1 MDGRKRGK
9 PHRGPSLFFFL
20 GCSFKRTLRLSVKG
34 EVNRSKSKRGGGGG
48 GGRGGRGRGGGV
60 AEAEASPGKSG
71 GAGIQKGERC
81 HLPQSGAQSSCVA
94 CRSCSMA
101 PLSGPWTPGRPPR
114 PLPLPPLPL
123 LLLLLLPASPEP
135 CPLPLP
141 PPSCR
146 VLARIGHTVRLGALL
161 PARQPAR
168 IQNALNRALA
178 SLRHQSAT
186 ASDSSGGGG
195 TATSTAPGGA
205 KPPRSLP
212 LLPYNLSLE
221 VVARSPA
228 GWDPASLSRCA
239 CHELVVRGVSAVLA
253 FPRSTEELVQVE
265 FLSSFLETPFVSILE
280 DTEPL
285 VTENA
290 FHLQMSARVPPSS
303 LGGLLLAVL
312 RGGDGDRGGA
322 EEGGR
327 GGAAVVCPGWEE
339 GSDGLLSHLRSRG
352 GAAWHLRDVVNLTQV
367 SGAGGRGEAG
377 EDQRE
382 KEVLR
387 ILSARL
393 LRAASPVSSVL
404 VLGSDPE
411 CLSSVLRAAQ
421 GLAPSLPA
429 LLWIMGYPLS
439 PDSLHTLGGPLG
451 LLAYGEVGRKPVSF
465 YIRDALQLIG
475 RAVTA
480 AAVARPDLALIQ
492 NVLNCYD
499 KATRR
504 EPASSGQYLSRFFPN
519 TSFTGATGLI
529 QVDAGL
535 SRVLSSQ
542 LFHVWSLKRGALGQ
556 PAWVTVG
563 QWSRGRLELEGGVHG
578 LVGGFGS
585 SQGQGLGAGVRGG
598 DGQGDFHA
606 GGRWR
611 PGLSVEGH
619 RLRVVTL
626 VEHPFVFTREVD
638 EDGMCP
644 AGQLCLDP
652 RNNRSD
658 VIQGLFNQLHNPNA
672 SVADWDGVSL
682 PDDLRKCCYGYCIDL
697 LEKLA
702 EDMGFTFDLYIVGD
716 GKYGAMSGGGRWT
729 GLVGDLR
736 NGVADMAVTSFS
748 INSARSRVID
758 FTSPFYSTSLGILV
772 RSRDTAAPI
781 GAFMWPLHWS
791 MWVGIFVT
799 LHLTALFLT
808 LYEWNS
814 PFGMTPHGRNRVR
827 VFSYSSALNLCYAI
841 LFGRTVATKTP
852 KCWTGRFLMNLWAIF
867 CLLVLSSYT
876 ANLAAVMVGEKT
888 FEQVSGIHDEK
899 LHHPSLGFRFG
910 TVRESSAEDYMK
922 KSFPEMHDYMRRFNQ
937 PTTPD
942 GVQMLKT
949 EPQTLD
955 AFIMDKALLDFEVS
969 IDADCKLLTVGKPFA
984 IEGYGIG
991 LPQGSPLTR
1000 NVSEFVSR
1008 YKSDG
1013 FMDMLH
1019 DKWYK
1024 VVPCGK
1030 RVFAVT
1036 ETLQMGIQHFS
1047 GLFVLLCMG
1056 VGGAL
1061 LTLAGEHTFYHLVI
1075 PRLRRRHTLQYWLHT
1090 SQKIHRALHTAY
1102 EDEGKEL
1109 TGLEQNASS
1118 CISENCSLHRK
1129 QHQKPPPASPAKSLP
1144 ASSSA
1149 ADGGSSSSPSHE
1161 PKEKRV
1167 HFDLDTLH
1175 SYRLRTHTASVRGRP
1190 GMVGRPGLGLG
1201 GLGLPGL
1208 GSLGLQANGGPVSAL
1223 ASSGLVLS
1231 PLAGRDGQTSV
1242 WEGELRELQ
1251 EKIEIF
1257 RNQLREALAR
1267 RAEIQTSLERERSG
1281 TARRDTSLDRDRDR
1295 SRVQT
1300 ISTDKSSGA
1309 QPETLNNQPHPVAP
1323 GNLTPTRSSQS
1334 NAINSLDRGRVAL
1347 LRSVLTQ
1354 AEDRTGQSR
1363 GASSASL
1370 DRSRLGQP
1378 GAVPS
1383 AQDTLSLD
1391 RQKASP
1397 APVLST
1403 LERTRAG
1410 QSDAGGGD

>member
-1 MDGRKRGK
+1 MV
-9 PHRGPSLFFFL
+9 S
-20 GCSFKRTLRLSVKG
+20 
-34 EVNRSKSKRGGGGG
+34 
-48 GGRGGRGRGGGV
+48 
-60 AEAEASPGKSG
+60 
-71 GAGIQKGERC
+71 
-81 HLPQSGAQSSCVA
+81 
-94 CRSCSMA
+94 
-101 PLSGPWTPGRPPR
+101 LSGLWTYCLAPGRPHLLFLTVR
-114 PLPLPPLPL
+114 PL
-123 LLLLLLPASPEP
+123 LLLLLLTVTSSPESCFPHPQP
-135 CPLPLP
+135 CHI
-141 PPSCR
+141 
-146 VLARIGHTVRLGALL
+146 LARIGHTVRLGALL
-161 PARQPAR
+161 PTRQPVR

-178 SLRHQSAT
+178 SLRHQS
-186 ASDSSGGGG
+186 GGVD
-195 TATSTAPGGA
+195 TTTSQTP
-205 KPPRSLP
+205 P

-221 VVARSPA
+221 MVARSPA
-228 GWDPASLSRCA
+228 GGDPESLSRSA
-239 CHELVVRGVSAVLA
+239 CQDLVVRGVSAVLA
-253 FPRSTEELVQVE
+253 FPRSREELIQVE
-265 FLSSFLETPFVSILE
+265 FLSSFLELPFISILE

-285 VTENA
+285 VTKVW
-290 FHLQMSARVPPSS
+290 MDRVCVSAVFLCTS
-303 LGGLLLAVL
+303 AVI
-312 RGGDGDRGGA
+312 
-322 EEGGR
+322 
-327 GGAAVVCPGWEE
+327 CPGWEE
-339 GSDGLLSHLRSRG
+339 GGDGLLAHLQTHSG
-352 GAAWHLRDVVNLTQV
+352 STWHLWDIINLTQ
-367 SGAGGRGEAG
+367 EAL
-377 EDQRE
+377 
-382 KEVLR
+382 K
-387 ILSARL
+387 ILSTRF
-393 LRAASPVSSVL
+393 LRSPSPLSSVL
-404 VLGSDPE
+404 LLGSDPE

-421 GLAPSLPA
+421 RLAPSLPA
-429 LLWIMGYPLS
+429 LQWIMGYPLS

-451 LLAYGEVGRKPVSF
+451 LLAYGEVGRKPISF

-480 AAVARPDLALIQ
+480 ATMVRPDLALIQ
-492 NVLNCYD
+492 NMVNCYD
-499 KATRR
+499 KPNRH
-504 EPASSGQYLSRFFPN
+504 ELPSSGQYLARFLSN

-563 QWSRGRLELEGGVHG
+563 QWTRGRLINI
-578 LVGGFGS
+578 
-585 SQGQGLGAGVRGG
+585 
-598 DGQGDFHA
+598 

-638 EDGMCP
+638 EDGLCP

-652 RNNRSD
+652 RTNRSD
-658 VIQGLFNQLHNPNA
+658 IIQSLFNQLSKTPLHFQ
-672 SVADWDGVSL
+672 SM
-682 PDDLRKCCYGYCIDL
+682 KCCYGYCVDL

-716 GKYGAMSGGGRWT
+716 GKYGASSGTGRWT
-729 GLVGDLR
+729 GLVGDLLS
-736 NGVADMAVTSFS
+736 GTADMAVTSFS

-814 PFGMTPHGRNRVR
+814 PFGMTPHGRNRLR

-888 FEQVSGIHDEK
+888 FEQVSGIHDDK
-899 LHHPSLGFRFG
+899 LHHPSMGFRFG

-937 PTTPD
+937 PTTPE
-942 GVQMLKT
+942 GVHMLKT
-949 EPQTLD
+949 DPPALD

-1075 PRLRRRHTLQYWLHT
+1075 PRLRRTHTLQYWLHT
-1090 SQKIHRALHTAY
+1090 SQVSKRILFVL
-1102 EDEGKEL
+1102 L
-1109 TGLEQNASS
+1109 TY
-1118 CISENCSLHRK
+1118 
-1129 QHQKPPPASPAKSLP
+1129 
-1144 ASSSA
+1144 
-1149 ADGGSSSSPSHE
+1149 
-1161 PKEKRV
+1161 V
-1167 HFDLDTLH
+1167 H
-1175 SYRLRTHTASVRGRP
+1175 THTHTHTHTLAKGLMHTYRKEEP

-1201 GLGLPGL
+1201 GLGLGNL
-1208 GSLGLQANGGPVSAL
+1208 GSFSSPPQISLHANGGPVSAL
-1223 ASSGLVLS
+1223 APTGLVLT
-1231 PLAGRDGQTSV
+1231 PLGSRGAQTSL
-1242 WEGELRELQ
+1242 WEGELQELQ
-1251 EKIEIF
+1251 GKIEIF
-1257 RNQLREALAR
+1257 RTQLREALAR
-1267 RAEIQTSLERERSG
+1267 RAEIQSSLERERSG
-1281 TARRDTSLDRDRDR
+1281 LVRRDTSLERERDRQRIQTINTDR
-1295 SRVQT
+1295 S
-1300 ISTDKSSGA
+1300 SSM
-1309 QPETLNNQPHPVAP
+1309 QSKLPERDRTSQLQTLNNQQTGRANQSGGP
-1323 GNLTPTRSSQS
+1323 GTLEQGRSSQL
-1334 NAINSLDRGRVAL
+1334 NTVNSLDRGRANQ
-1347 LRSVLTQ
+1347 LRSVNTLTG
-1354 AEDRTGQSR
+1354 ERTVQSR
-1363 GASSASL
+1363 TSTSL
-1370 DRSRLGQP
+1370 ERSRVSQP
-1378 GAVPS
+1378 GAGNVTVQS
-1383 AQDTLSLD
+1383 RNTSSLD
-1391 RQKASP
+1391 RQKAN
-1397 APVLST
+1397 LSRT
-1403 LERTRAG
+1403 LNTLDRTKAN
-1410 QSDAGGGD
+1410 QSSVSGGT

>member
-1 MDGRKRGK
+1 
-9 PHRGPSLFFFL
+9 LL
-20 GCSFKRTLRLSVKG
+20 V
-34 EVNRSKSKRGGGGG
+34 
-48 GGRGGRGRGGGV
+48 
-60 AEAEASPGKSG
+60 
-71 GAGIQKGERC
+71 
-81 HLPQSGAQSSCVA
+81 
-94 CRSCSMA
+94 
-101 PLSGPWTPGRPPR
+101 
-114 PLPLPPLPL
+114 PL
-123 LLLLLLPASPEP
+123 LLLLLLTVTSSPESCFPHPQP
-135 CPLPLP
+135 CHI
-141 PPSCR
+141 
-146 VLARIGHTVRLGALL
+146 LARIGHTVRLGALL
-161 PARQPAR
+161 PTRQPVR

-178 SLRHQSAT
+178 SLRHQS
-186 ASDSSGGGG
+186 GGVD
-195 TATSTAPGGA
+195 TTTSQTP
-205 KPPRSLP
+205 P

-221 VVARSPA
+221 MVARSPA
-228 GWDPASLSRCA
+228 GGDPESLSRSA
-239 CHELVVRGVSAVLA
+239 CQDLVVRGVSAVLA
-253 FPRSTEELVQVE
+253 FPRSREELIQVE
-265 FLSSFLETPFVSILE
+265 FLSSFLELPFISILE

-285 VTENA
+285 VTKNR
-290 FHLQMSARVPPSS
+290 FHLQMSARVPPST
-303 LGGLLLAVL
+303 LGSLLLAVL
-312 RGGDGDRGGA
+312 QGGEGDRVRGSQG
-322 EEGGR
+322 EEK
-327 GGAAVVCPGWEE
+327 A
-339 GSDGLLSHLRSRG
+339 LKILSTRFLRSP
-352 GAAWHLRDVVNLTQV
+352 
-367 SGAGGRGEAG
+367 
-377 EDQRE
+377 
-382 KEVLR
+382 
-387 ILSARL
+387 
-393 LRAASPVSSVL
+393 SPLSSVL
-404 VLGSDPE
+404 LLGSDPE

-421 GLAPSLPA
+421 RLAPSLPA
-429 LLWIMGYPLS
+429 LQWIMGYPLS

-451 LLAYGEVGRKPVSF
+451 LLAYGEVGRKPISF

-480 AAVARPDLALIQ
+480 ATMVRPDLALIQ
-492 NVLNCYD
+492 NMVNCYD
-499 KATRR
+499 KPNRH
-504 EPASSGQYLSRFFPN
+504 ELPSSGQYLARFLSN

-563 QWSRGRLELEGGVHG
+563 QWTRGRLMLEGGILG
-578 LVGGFGS
+578 LVGGFG
-585 SQGQGLGAGVRGG
+585 R
-598 DGQGDFHA
+598 
-606 GGRWR
+606 
-611 PGLSVEGH
+611 H

-638 EDGMCP
+638 EDGLCP

-652 RNNRSD
+652 RTNRSD
-658 VIQGLFNQLHNPNA
+658 IIQN
-672 SVADWDGVSL
+672 L
-682 PDDLRKCCYGYCIDL
+682 PEDLRKCCYGYCVDL

-716 GKYGAMSGGGRWT
+716 GKYGASSGTGRWT
-729 GLVGDLR
+729 GLVGDLLS
-736 NGVADMAVTSFS
+736 GTADMAVTSFS

-814 PFGMTPHGRNRVR
+814 PFGMTPHGRNRLR

-888 FEQVSGIHDEK
+888 FEQVSGIHDDK
-899 LHHPSLGFRFG
+899 LHHPSMGFRFG

-937 PTTPD
+937 PTTPE
-942 GVQMLKT
+942 GVHMLKT
-949 EPQTLD
+949 DPPALD

-1075 PRLRRRHTLQYWLHT
+1075 PRLRRTHTLQYWLHT
-1090 SQKIHRALHTAY
+1090 SQVSKRILFVL
-1102 EDEGKEL
+1102 L
-1109 TGLEQNASS
+1109 TY
-1118 CISENCSLHRK
+1118 
-1129 QHQKPPPASPAKSLP
+1129 
-1144 ASSSA
+1144 
-1149 ADGGSSSSPSHE
+1149 
-1161 PKEKRV
+1161 V
-1167 HFDLDTLH
+1167 H
-1175 SYRLRTHTASVRGRP
+1175 THTHTHTHTLAK
-1190 GMVGRPGLGLG
+1190 GLMHTYRKEDLH
-1201 GLGLPGL
+1201 
-1208 GSLGLQANGGPVSAL
+1208 ANGGPVSAL
-1223 ASSGLVLS
+1223 APTGLVLT
-1231 PLAGRDGQTSV
+1231 PLGSRGAQTSL
-1242 WEGELRELQ
+1242 WEGELQELQ
-1251 EKIEIF
+1251 GKIEIF
-1257 RNQLREALAR
+1257 RTQLREALAR
-1267 RAEIQTSLERERSG
+1267 RAEIQSSLERERSG
-1281 TARRDTSLDRDRDR
+1281 LVRRDTSLERERDRQRIQTINTDR
-1295 SRVQT
+1295 S
-1300 ISTDKSSGA
+1300 SSM
-1309 QPETLNNQPHPVAP
+1309 QSKLPERDRTSQLQTLNNQQTGRANQSGGP
-1323 GNLTPTRSSQS
+1323 GTLEQGRSSQL
-1334 NAINSLDRGRVAL
+1334 NTVNSLDRGRANQ
-1347 LRSVLTQ
+1347 LRSVNTLTG
-1354 AEDRTGQSR
+1354 ERTVQSR
-1363 GASSASL
+1363 TSTSL
-1370 DRSRLGQP
+1370 ERSRVSQP
-1378 GAVPS
+1378 GAGNVTVQS
-1383 AQDTLSLD
+1383 RNTSSLD
-1391 RQKASP
+1391 RQKAN
-1397 APVLST
+1397 LSRT
-1403 LERTRAG
+1403 LNTLDRTKAN
-1410 QSDAGGGD
+1410 QSSVSGGT

>member
-1 MDGRKRGK
+1 MV
-9 PHRGPSLFFFL
+9 S
-20 GCSFKRTLRLSVKG
+20 
-34 EVNRSKSKRGGGGG
+34 
-48 GGRGGRGRGGGV
+48 
-60 AEAEASPGKSG
+60 
-71 GAGIQKGERC
+71 
-81 HLPQSGAQSSCVA
+81 
-94 CRSCSMA
+94 
-101 PLSGPWTPGRPPR
+101 LSGLWTYCLAPGRPHLLFLSAR
-114 PLPLPPLPL
+114 PL
-123 LLLLLLPASPEP
+123 LLLLLLTVLTSPEP
-135 CPLPLP
+135 CFPHPQP
-141 PPSCR
+141 CHI
-146 VLARIGHTVRLGALL
+146 LARIGHTVRLGALL
-161 PARQPAR
+161 PTRQPAR

-178 SLRHQSAT
+178 SLRHQSGGADSSTT
-186 ASDSSGGGG
+186 ASQTPS
-195 TATSTAPGGA
+195 
-205 KPPRSLP
+205 

-221 VVARSPA
+221 MVARSPA
-228 GWDPASLSRCA
+228 GGDPESLSRSA
-239 CHELVVRGVSAVLA
+239 CQDLVVRGVSAVLA
-253 FPRSTEELVQVE
+253 FPRSREELIQVE
-265 FLSSFLETPFVSILE
+265 FLSSFLEIPFISILE

-285 VTENA
+285 VTKNQ
-290 FHLQMSARVPPSS
+290 FHLQMSARVPPST
-303 LGGLLLAVL
+303 LGSLLLAVL
-312 RGGDGDRGGA
+312 QGREGDRDRGSRG
-322 EEGGR
+322 EGSW
-327 GGAAVVCPGWEE
+327 GGAAVICPGWEE
-339 GSDGLLSHLRSRG
+339 GGDGLLSHLQAHSG
-352 GAAWHLRDVVNLTQV
+352 SNWHLWDIINLTII
-367 SGAGGRGEAG
+367 SGGGGDRRGEASEEKK

-382 KEVLR
+382 EEALK
-387 ILSARL
+387 ILSTRF
-393 LRAASPVSSVL
+393 LRSPSPISSVL
-404 VLGSDPE
+404 LLGSDPE

-421 GLAPSLPA
+421 RLAPTLPA
-429 LLWIMGYPLS
+429 LQWIMGYPLS

-451 LLAYGEVGRKPVSF
+451 LLAYGEVGRKPISF

-475 RAVTA
+475 RAVA
-480 AAVARPDLALIQ
+480 AATMVRPDLALIQ
-492 NVLNCYD
+492 NMVNCFD
-499 KATRR
+499 KPNRH
-504 EPASSGQYLSRFFPN
+504 ELPSSGQYLARFLSN

-563 QWSRGRLELEGGVHG
+563 QWTRGRLELEGGILG

-598 DGQGDFHA
+598 DGQGDSNA
-606 GGRWR
+606 GERWR
-611 PGLSVEGH
+611 PGVSVEGH

-638 EDGMCP
+638 EDGLCP

-652 RNNRSD
+652 KTNRSD
-658 VIQGLFNQLHNPNA
+658 LIQSLFNQLHNPNTT
-672 SVADWDGVSL
+672 VTDWEGIEL
-682 PDDLRKCCYGYCIDL
+682 PEDLRKCCYGYCIDL

-716 GKYGAMSGGGRWT
+716 GKYGALSGTGRWT
-729 GLVGDLR
+729 GLVGDLLS
-736 NGVADMAVTSFS
+736 GTADMAVTSFS

-814 PFGMTPHGRNRVR
+814 PFGMTPHGRNRLR

-937 PTTPD
+937 PTTPE
-942 GVQMLKT
+942 GVHMLKT
-949 EPQTLD
+949 DPPTLD

-969 IDADCKLLTVGKPFA
+969 IDAECKLLTVGKPFA

-1075 PRLRRRHTLQYWLHT
+1075 PRLRRTHTLQYWLHT
-1090 SQKIHRALHTAY
+1090 SQKIHRALHTTY
-1102 EDEGKEL
+1102 EDVGKEL
-1109 TGLEQNASS
+1109 TDLDQNPSS
-1118 CISENCSLHRK
+1118 CISENCTLHRK
-1129 QHQKPPPASPAKSLP
+1129 QHHPPPPSPPTSLP
-1144 ASSSA
+1144 ASTTA
-1149 ADGGSSSSPSHE
+1149 GDTCNSSPSHE

-1167 HFDLDTLH
+1167 HFDLETLH

-1190 GMVGRPGLGLG
+1190 GLMLAP
-1201 GLGLPGL
+1201 L
-1208 GSLGLQANGGPVSAL
+1208 GSRAA
-1223 ASSGLVLS
+1223 
-1231 PLAGRDGQTSV
+1231 QTSM
-1242 WEGELRELQ
+1242 WEGELQDLQ
-1251 EKIEIF
+1251 GKIETF
-1257 RNQLREALAR
+1257 RTQLREALAR
-1267 RAEIQTSLERERSG
+1267 RAEIQSSLERERSG
-1281 TARRDTSLDRDRDR
+1281 LVRRDTSLERERQRIQTINTDRSSSTQPKLPERDRT
-1295 SRVQT
+1295 SQL
-1300 ISTDKSSGA
+1300 
-1309 QPETLNNQPHPVAP
+1309 QTLNNQQTGRANQSGGP
-1323 GNLTPTRSSQS
+1323 GTLEHGGRSSQL
-1334 NAINSLDRGRVAL
+1334 NTVNSLDRGRANQ
-1347 LRSVLTQ
+1347 LRSVNTSTG
-1354 AEDRTGQSR
+1354 ERTVQSR
-1363 GASSASL
+1363 TSTSL
-1370 DRSRLGQP
+1370 ERSRVVQP
-1378 GAVPS
+1378 GAGTITVQS
-1383 AQDTLSLD
+1383 RNTSSLD
-1391 RQKASP
+1391 RQMAN
-1397 APVLST
+1397 LSRTLNT
-1403 LERTRAG
+1403 LERTKAN
-1410 QSDAGGGD
+1410 QSSVSSSGT

>member
-1 MDGRKRGK
+1 MV
-9 PHRGPSLFFFL
+9 S
-20 GCSFKRTLRLSVKG
+20 
-34 EVNRSKSKRGGGGG
+34 
-48 GGRGGRGRGGGV
+48 
-60 AEAEASPGKSG
+60 
-71 GAGIQKGERC
+71 
-81 HLPQSGAQSSCVA
+81 
-94 CRSCSMA
+94 
-101 PLSGPWTPGRPPR
+101 LSGLWSRCLAPGRTR
-114 PLPLPPLPL
+114 LLFISVRVLPL
-123 LLLLLLPASPEP
+123 LLLLLLTPFSSAETCFPHPAP
-135 CPLPLP
+135 CHI
-141 PPSCR
+141 
-146 VLARIGHTVRLGALL
+146 LARIGHTVRLGALL
-161 PARQPAR
+161 PTRQPAR

-178 SLRHQSAT
+178 SIRHQSSGTDSTT
-186 ASDSSGGGG
+186 AS
-195 TATSTAPGGA
+195 AQPA
-205 KPPRSLP
+205 P
-212 LLPYNLSLE
+212 LLPYNLTLE
-221 VVARSPA
+221 MVVRSPA
-228 GWDPASLSRCA
+228 GWDPESLSHSA
-239 CHELVVRGVSAVLA
+239 CQDLVIRGVTAVLA
-253 FPRSTEELVQVE
+253 FPRSREELIQVE
-265 FLSSFLETPFVSILE
+265 FLSSFLEIPFVSILE

-285 VTENA
+285 VTKNR
-290 FHLQMSARVPPSS
+290 FHLQMSARVPPST
-303 LGGLLLAVL
+303 LGSLLLAVL
-312 RGGDGDRGGA
+312 QSGDGDRDRGSRG
-322 EEGGR
+322 EGR
-327 GGAAVVCPGWEE
+327 WGGAAVICPGWDE
-339 GSDGLLSHLRSRG
+339 GSDGLLTHLQKHSG
-352 GAAWHLRDVVNLTQV
+352 PAWHLWDIINLTLITG
-367 SGAGGRGEAG
+367 SKERRGEASEERR
-377 EDQRE
+377 EDQME
-382 KEVLR
+382 EEALNIISSSFLR
-387 ILSARL
+387 
-393 LRAASPVSSVL
+393 SPSPISSVL
-404 VLGSDPE
+404 LMGSDPE

-421 GLAPSLPA
+421 RLAPSLPA
-429 LLWIMGYPLS
+429 LQWIMGYPLS

-451 LLAYGEVGRKPVSF
+451 LLAYGEVGRKPISF
-465 YIRDALQLIG
+465 YIRDALQLVG
-475 RAVTA
+475 RAVTTA
-480 AAVARPDLALIQ
+480 TMVKPELALVQ
-492 NVLNCYD
+492 NLVNCYD
-499 KATRR
+499 TPNRH
-504 EPASSGQYLSRFFPN
+504 ELPSSGQYLSRFLSN
-519 TSFTGATGLI
+519 ISFTGSTGLI
-529 QVDAGL
+529 QVDAGV

-563 QWSRGRLELEGGVHG
+563 QWTRGRLELEGGILG
-578 LVGGFGS
+578 LVGGLGN

-598 DGQGDFHA
+598 DGQGDGYF

-611 PGLSVEGH
+611 PGLSVEEH

-638 EDGMCP
+638 EDGLCP

-652 RNNRSD
+652 KTNRTD
-658 VIQGLFNQLHNPNA
+658 VINGLFNQLHNPN
-672 SVADWDGVSL
+672 STVIDWEGIDL
-682 PDDLRKCCYGYCIDL
+682 PGDLRKCCYGYCIDL

-716 GKYGAMSGGGRWT
+716 GKYGALSGTGRWT
-729 GLVGDLR
+729 GLVGDLL
-736 NGVADMAVTSFS
+736 NGTADMAVTSFS

-814 PFGMTPHGRNRVR
+814 PFGMTPHGRNRLR

-922 KSFPEMHDYMRRFNQ
+922 KSFPEMHDYMRRYNQ
-937 PTTPD
+937 PTTPE
-942 GVQMLKT
+942 GVHMLKT
-949 EPQTLD
+949 DPPALD

-1061 LTLAGEHTFYHLVI
+1061 LTLAGEHTFYHLVV
-1075 PRLRRRHTLQYWLHT
+1075 PRLRRSNTLQYWLHT
-1090 SQKIHRALHTAY
+1090 SQKIHRALNTTY
-1102 EDEGKEL
+1102 EDVGKEL
-1109 TGLEQNASS
+1109 TGLDQKPSS
-1118 CISENCSLHRK
+1118 CISENCTLHRK
-1129 QHQKPPPASPAKSLP
+1129 QHQPSPPSPPTSLP
-1144 ASSSA
+1144 ASTTA
-1149 ADGGSSSSPSHE
+1149 GETGSSSPSHE

-1201 GLGLPGL
+1201 GFGFSSL
-1208 GSLGLQANGGPVSAL
+1208 GSFTSPPQINLHVNGGPVSTL
-1223 ASSGLVLS
+1223 ASTGLVLS
-1231 PLAGRDGQTSV
+1231 PLGNRATQTSL
-1242 WEGELRELQ
+1242 WEGELQELQ
-1251 EKIEIF
+1251 VKIETF

-1267 RAEIQTSLERERSG
+1267 RAEIQTSLDRERSG
-1281 TARRDTSLDRDRDR
+1281 LVRRDTSLERERDRQK
-1295 SRVQT
+1295 VQT
-1300 ISTDKSSGA
+1300 INTDRSSSTLSKL
-1309 QPETLNNQPHPVAP
+1309 PERDRTSQLQTLNNQQTGRP
-1323 GNLTPTRSSQS
+1323 SQTAGAGTAGLGWTS
-1334 NAINSLDRGRVAL
+1334 QLNTVNSLDRGRA
-1347 LRSVLTQ
+1347 T
-1354 AEDRTGQSR
+1354 QSR
-1363 GASSASL
+1363 PVVTVTGERTVQSRPSSLERSQVNQQGAGNITVQTRNTS
-1370 DRSRLGQP
+1370 
-1378 GAVPS
+1378 
-1383 AQDTLSLD
+1383 SLD
-1391 RQKASP
+1391 RQKAN
-1397 APVLST
+1397 LSRTLNT
-1403 LERTRAG
+1403 LERTKAS
-1410 QSDAGGGD
+1410 QSSVSSGT

>member
-1 MDGRKRGK
+1 MV
-9 PHRGPSLFFFL
+9 SLL
-20 GCSFKRTLRLSVKG
+20 GLWTYSF
-34 EVNRSKSKRGGGGG
+34 
-48 GGRGGRGRGGGV
+48 
-60 AEAEASPGKSG
+60 
-71 GAGIQKGERC
+71 
-81 HLPQSGAQSSCVA
+81 
-94 CRSCSMA
+94 
-101 PLSGPWTPGRPPR
+101 TPGRPH
-114 PLPLPPLPL
+114 LLILSATTLPL
-123 LLLLLLPASPEP
+123 LLLLASITASQP
-135 CPLPLP
+135 CFPHTQPCHILT
-141 PPSCR
+141 
-146 VLARIGHTVRLGALL
+146 RIGHTVRLGALL
-161 PARQPAR
+161 PTRQPAR

-178 SLRHQSAT
+178 SLRHQTGGA
-186 ASDSSGGGG
+186 DSS
-195 TATSTAPGGA
+195 TTPSQTP
-205 KPPRSLP
+205 P

-221 VVARSPA
+221 MVARSPV
-228 GWDPASLSRCA
+228 GWDPVSLSRSA
-239 CHELVVRGVSAVLA
+239 CQDLVVRGVSAMLA
-253 FPRSTEELVQVE
+253 FPRTREELIQVE
-265 FLSSFLETPFVSILE
+265 FLSSFLEIPFVSILE

-285 VTENA
+285 VTKNQ
-290 FHLQMSARVPPSS
+290 FHLQMSARVPPST
-303 LGGLLLAVL
+303 LGDLLLAVL
-312 RGGDGDRGGA
+312 QGSDGERGSREPGTW
-322 EEGGR
+322 
-327 GGAAVVCPGWEE
+327 GGAAVICPGWEE
-339 GSDGLLSHLRSRG
+339 GGDGLLAHLQTHSG
-352 GAAWHLRDVVNLTQV
+352 PAWHLWDIINLTHI
-367 SGAGGRGEAG
+367 SGSGERRSDTSEERR

-382 KEVLR
+382 EEALKIISTSFLR
-387 ILSARL
+387 SS
-393 LRAASPVSSVL
+393 SPISSVL
-404 VLGSDPE
+404 LLGSDPE

-421 GLAPSLPA
+421 RLITSLPA
-429 LLWIMGYPLS
+429 LQWIMGYPLS
-439 PDSLHTLGGPLG
+439 PDSLHTLGGPLS
-451 LLAYGEVGRKPVSF
+451 LLAYGEVGRKPISF

-480 AAVARPDLALIQ
+480 AAMLRPDLALVQ
-492 NVLNCYD
+492 NMVNCYD
-499 KATRR
+499 KTTRQ
-504 EPASSGQYLSRFFPN
+504 ELPSSGQYLSRFLSN
-519 TSFTGATGLI
+519 STFTGSTGLI
-529 QVDAGL
+529 QVDPGR

-563 QWSRGRLELEGGVHG
+563 QWTRGRLDLENGVLG
-578 LVGGFGS
+578 LVGGLGS
-585 SQGQGLGAGVRGG
+585 SQGQGLGAGVRGA
-598 DGQGDFHA
+598 DGQGEFHS

-638 EDGMCP
+638 EDGLCP

-652 RNNRSD
+652 RTNRTD
-658 VIQGLFNQLHNPNA
+658 IIHGLFNQLHNPNI
-672 SVADWDGVSL
+672 SSDWDPGDL
-682 PDDLRKCCYGYCIDL
+682 PEDLRKCCYGYCIDL

-716 GKYGAMSGGGRWT
+716 GKYGAMSGTGRWT
-729 GLVGDLR
+729 GLVGDLLS
-736 NGVADMAVTSFS
+736 GTADMAVTSFS

-814 PFGMTPHGRNRVR
+814 PFGMTPHGRNRLR

-888 FEQVSGIHDEK
+888 FEQVSGIHDDK

-942 GVQMLKT
+942 GVHMLKT
-949 EPQTLD
+949 DPPTLD

-1061 LTLAGEHTFYHLVI
+1061 LTLAGEHTFYHLII
-1075 PRLRRRHTLQYWLHT
+1075 PRLRRRHTLQYWMHT
-1090 SQKIHRALHTAY
+1090 SQKIHRALHTTY
-1102 EDEGKEL
+1102 EDVGKEL
-1109 TGLEQNASS
+1109 TGLDQNVSS

-1129 QHQKPPPASPAKSLP
+1129 QHQAPPPSPPTSLP
-1144 ASSSA
+1144 ASNSA
-1149 ADGGSSSSPSHE
+1149 GDTANSSPSHE

-1167 HFDLDTLH
+1167 HFDLETLH

-1201 GLGLPGL
+1201 GLGLGTF
-1208 GSLGLQANGGPVSAL
+1208 GSFGSPSQMCLHANGGPVSSL
-1223 ASSGLVLS
+1223 ASTGLVLS
-1231 PLAGRDGQTSV
+1231 PLGSRGAQTSL
-1242 WEGELRELQ
+1242 WEGELQELQ
-1251 EKIEIF
+1251 GKIETF
-1257 RNQLREALAR
+1257 RTQLREALAR
-1267 RAEIQTSLERERSG
+1267 RAEIQSSLERERSG
-1281 TARRDTSLDRDRDR
+1281 HVRRDNSMDRDMER
-1295 SRVQT
+1295 RVQT
-1300 ISTDKSSGA
+1300 ISTDRSNPPKLPDRDRTS
-1309 QPETLNNQPHPVAP
+1309 QLQTLNNQQAGRPNPAAAAETLERGRASRLNTV
-1323 GNLTPTRSSQS
+1323 
-1334 NAINSLDRGRVAL
+1334 NSLDRGRPIQV
-1347 LRSVLTQ
+1347 
-1354 AEDRTGQSR
+1354 RTAASPSEERTVQSR
-1363 GASSASL
+1363 TSTSL
-1370 DRSRLGQP
+1370 ERSRNSQ
-1378 GAVPS
+1378 S
-1383 AQDTLSLD
+1383 RSSSSLD
-1391 RQKASP
+1391 RQK
-1397 APVLST
+1397 LSCNT
-1403 LERTRAG
+1403 LERTKAN
-1410 QSDAGGGD
+1410 QSSPSSGT

>member
-1 MDGRKRGK
+1 MV
-9 PHRGPSLFFFL
+9 S
-20 GCSFKRTLRLSVKG
+20 
-34 EVNRSKSKRGGGGG
+34 
-48 GGRGGRGRGGGV
+48 
-60 AEAEASPGKSG
+60 
-71 GAGIQKGERC
+71 
-81 HLPQSGAQSSCVA
+81 
-94 CRSCSMA
+94 
-101 PLSGPWTPGRPPR
+101 LSGLWSRCLAPGRTR
-114 PLPLPPLPL
+114 LLFISVRVLPL
-123 LLLLLLPASPEP
+123 LLLLLLTPFSSAETCFPHPAP
-135 CPLPLP
+135 CHI
-141 PPSCR
+141 
-146 VLARIGHTVRLGALL
+146 LARIGHTVRLGALL
-161 PARQPAR
+161 PTRQPAR

-178 SLRHQSAT
+178 SIRHQSSGTDSTT
-186 ASDSSGGGG
+186 AS
-195 TATSTAPGGA
+195 AQPA
-205 KPPRSLP
+205 P
-212 LLPYNLSLE
+212 LLPYNLTLE
-221 VVARSPA
+221 MVVRSPA
-228 GWDPASLSRCA
+228 GWDPESLSHSA
-239 CHELVVRGVSAVLA
+239 CQDLVIRGVTAVLA
-253 FPRSTEELVQVE
+253 FPRSREELIQVE
-265 FLSSFLETPFVSILE
+265 FLSSFLEIPFVSILE

-285 VTENA
+285 VTKNR
-290 FHLQMSARVPPSS
+290 FHLQMSARVPPST
-303 LGGLLLAVL
+303 LGSLLLAVL
-312 RGGDGDRGGA
+312 QSGDGDRDRGSRG
-322 EEGGR
+322 EGR
-327 GGAAVVCPGWEE
+327 WGGAAVICPGWDE
-339 GSDGLLSHLRSRG
+339 GSDGLLTHLQEHSG
-352 GAAWHLRDVVNLTQV
+352 PAWHLWDIINLTLITG
-367 SGAGGRGEAG
+367 SKDRRGEASEERR
-377 EDQRE
+377 EDQME
-382 KEVLR
+382 EEALNIISSSFLR
-387 ILSARL
+387 
-393 LRAASPVSSVL
+393 SPSPISSVL
-404 VLGSDPE
+404 LMGSDPE

-421 GLAPSLPA
+421 RLAPSLPA
-429 LLWIMGYPLS
+429 LQWIMGYPLS

-451 LLAYGEVGRKPVSF
+451 LLAYGEVGRKPISF
-465 YIRDALQLIG
+465 YIRDALQLVG
-475 RAVTA
+475 RAVTTA
-480 AAVARPDLALIQ
+480 TMVKPELALVQ
-492 NVLNCYD
+492 NLVNCYD
-499 KATRR
+499 KPNRH
-504 EPASSGQYLSRFFPN
+504 ELPSSGQYLSRFLSN
-519 TSFTGATGLI
+519 ISFTGSTGLI
-529 QVDAGL
+529 QVDADV

-563 QWSRGRLELEGGVHG
+563 QWTRGRLELEGGILG
-578 LVGGFGS
+578 LVGGLGN

-598 DGQGDFHA
+598 DGQGDGYF

-611 PGLSVEGH
+611 PGLSVEEH

-638 EDGMCP
+638 EDGLCP

-652 RNNRSD
+652 KTNRTD
-658 VIQGLFNQLHNPNA
+658 VINGLFNQLHNPN
-672 SVADWDGVSL
+672 STVIDWEGIDL
-682 PDDLRKCCYGYCIDL
+682 PGDLRKCCYGYCIDL

-716 GKYGAMSGGGRWT
+716 GKYGALSGTGRWT
-729 GLVGDLR
+729 GLVGDLL
-736 NGVADMAVTSFS
+736 NGTADMAVTSFS

-772 RSRDTAAPI
+772 RSQDTAAPI

-814 PFGMTPHGRNRVR
+814 PFGMTPHGRNRLR

-888 FEQVSGIHDEK
+888 FEQVSGIHDDK

-937 PTTPD
+937 PTTPE
-942 GVQMLKT
+942 GVHMLKT
-949 EPQTLD
+949 DPPALD

-1061 LTLAGEHTFYHLVI
+1061 LTLAGEHTFYHLVV
-1075 PRLRRRHTLQYWLHT
+1075 PRLRRSNTLQYWLHT
-1090 SQKIHRALHTAY
+1090 SQKIHRALNTTY
-1102 EDEGKEL
+1102 EDVGKEL
-1109 TGLEQNASS
+1109 TGLDQKPSS
-1118 CISENCSLHRK
+1118 CISENCTLHRK
-1129 QHQKPPPASPAKSLP
+1129 QHQPSPPSPPTSLP
-1144 ASSSA
+1144 ASTTA
-1149 ADGGSSSSPSHE
+1149 GETGSSSPSHE

-1201 GLGLPGL
+1201 GFGF
-1208 GSLGLQANGGPVSAL
+1208 GSLGSFTSPPQINLHVNGGPVSTL
-1223 ASSGLVLS
+1223 ASTGLVLS
-1231 PLAGRDGQTSV
+1231 PLGNRATQTSL
-1242 WEGELRELQ
+1242 WEGELQELQ
-1251 EKIEIF
+1251 VKIETF

-1267 RAEIQTSLERERSG
+1267 RAEIQTSLDRERSG
-1281 TARRDTSLDRDRDR
+1281 LVRRDTSLDRERDR
-1295 SRVQT
+1295 QKVQT
-1300 ISTDKSSGA
+1300 INTDRSSSTLSKL
-1309 QPETLNNQPHPVAP
+1309 PERDRTSQLQTLNNQQTGRP
-1323 GNLTPTRSSQS
+1323 SQTAGAGTAGLGWTS
-1334 NAINSLDRGRVAL
+1334 QLNTVNSLDRGRA
-1347 LRSVLTQ
+1347 T
-1354 AEDRTGQSR
+1354 QSR
-1363 GASSASL
+1363 PVVTVTGERTVQSRTSSLERSQVNQQGAGNIPVQTRNTS
-1370 DRSRLGQP
+1370 
-1378 GAVPS
+1378 
-1383 AQDTLSLD
+1383 SLD
-1391 RQKASP
+1391 RQKAN
-1397 APVLST
+1397 LSRTLNT
-1403 LERTRAG
+1403 LERTKAN
-1410 QSDAGGGD
+1410 QSSVSSGT

>member
-1 MDGRKRGK
+1 M
-9 PHRGPSLFFFL
+9 
-20 GCSFKRTLRLSVKG
+20 V
-34 EVNRSKSKRGGGGG
+34 
-48 GGRGGRGRGGGV
+48 
-60 AEAEASPGKSG
+60 
-71 GAGIQKGERC
+71 
-81 HLPQSGAQSSCVA
+81 
-94 CRSCSMA
+94 
-101 PLSGPWTPGRPPR
+101 PLSGPWTHRLAAGGPPR
-114 PLPLPPLPL
+114 LLLFLAL
-123 LLLLLLPASPEP
+123 LLLGALSSQEP
-135 CPLPLP
+135 CTLP
-141 PPSCR
+141 PPSCHI
-146 VLARIGHTVRLGALL
+146 LARIGHSVRLGALL

-178 SLRHQSAT
+178 SLRHQNAAAAAT
-186 ASDSSGGGG
+186 TSDSTYTSSTPGSGNP
-195 TATSTAPGGA
+195 A
-205 KPPRSLP
+205 RSLP

-221 VVARSPA
+221 VLARSPA

-239 CHELVVRGVSAVLA
+239 CQELVVRGVSAVLA
-253 FPRSTEELVQVE
+253 FPRSSEELVQVE
-265 FLSSFLETPFVSILE
+265 FLSSFLETPFISILE

-285 VTENA
+285 VTKNA

-303 LGGLLLAVL
+303 LGSLLLAVL
-312 RGGDGDRGGA
+312 QAGDGDHVDGG
-322 EEGGR
+322 EDGGWR
-327 GGAAVVCPGWEE
+327 GAAVLCPGWEE
-339 GSDGLLSHLRSRG
+339 GSDGLLSHLQSHS
-352 GAAWHLRDVVNLTQV
+352 GAAWHLWNVVNLTN
-367 SGAGGRGEAG
+367 GAGEERR

-382 KEVLR
+382 EEVLR
-387 ILSARL
+387 ILSTRL

-404 VLGSDPE
+404 LLGSDPE
-411 CLSSVLRAAQ
+411 CLSSVLRVAQ
-421 GLAPSLPA
+421 RLAPSLPA
-429 LLWIMGYPLS
+429 LQWIMGYPLS

-451 LLAYGEVGRKPVSF
+451 LLAYGEVGRKPISF

-475 RAVTA
+475 RAITVA
-480 AAVARPDLALIQ
+480 AAARPDLALIQ
-492 NVLNCYD
+492 NMVNCYD

-504 EPASSGQYLSRFFPN
+504 EPPSSGRYLSRFFSN

-529 QVDAGL
+529 QVDADL

-563 QWSRGRLELEGGVHG
+563 QWSRGRLELEGGVQG
-578 LVGGFGS
+578 LAGGFSS
-585 SQGQGLGAGVRGG
+585 SQGQGLGAGVRGS
-598 DGQGDFHA
+598 DGQGDFNP

-638 EDGMCP
+638 EDGLCP

-652 RNNRSD
+652 RTNRSD

-672 SVADWDGVSL
+672 SAADWEGSGL
-682 PDDLRKCCYGYCIDL
+682 PEDLRKCCYGYCIDL

-736 NGVADMAVTSFS
+736 SGTADMAVTSFS

-772 RSRDTAAPI
+772 RSQDTAAPI

-888 FEQVSGIHDEK
+888 FEQVSGIHDDK

-937 PTTPD
+937 PTTPE
-942 GVQMLKT
+942 GVRMLKT
-949 EPQTLD
+949 DPPSLD

-1075 PRLRRRHTLQYWLHT
+1075 PRLRNRHTLQYWLHT
-1090 SQKIHRALHTAY
+1090 SQKIHRALHTTY

-1109 TGLEQNASS
+1109 TGLEQSASS
-1118 CISENCSLHRK
+1118 CISDNCSLHRK
-1129 QHQKPPPASPAKSLP
+1129 QHQQAPPPSPPKSLP
-1144 ASSSA
+1144 ASS
-1149 ADGGSSSSPSHE
+1149 GSSSSPSHE

-1201 GLGLPGL
+1201 GLGLPSL
-1208 GSLGLQANGGPVSAL
+1208 GNLGLQANGGPVSAL
-1223 ASSGLVLS
+1223 ASAGLVLS
-1231 PLAGRDGQTSV
+1231 PLGGRGGQTSL
-1242 WEGELRELQ
+1242 WEGELQELQ

-1281 TARRDTSLDRDRDR
+1281 AVRRDTSLERERDRL
-1295 SRVQT
+1295 RVQT
-1300 ISTDKSSGA
+1300 ISTDKSSA
-1309 QPETLNNQPHPVAP
+1309 PQPDRTGQTLNNQPQQVIP
-1323 GNLTPTRSSQS
+1323 GNLALGNVGPLNT
-1334 NAINSLDRGRVAL
+1334 INSLDRGRAPQ
-1347 LRSVLTQ
+1347 LRSVPLP

-1363 GASSASL
+1363 AASSASL
-1370 DRSRLGQP
+1370 DRSRFGQLGAAQ
-1378 GAVPS
+1378 S
-1383 AQDTLSLD
+1383 ARNTLSLD
-1391 RQKASP
+1391 RQKASLTR
-1397 APVLST
+1397 VLST
-1403 LERTRAG
+1403 LDRTRSSH
-1410 QSDAGGGD
+1410 SDAGGGA

>member
-1 MDGRKRGK
+1 M
-9 PHRGPSLFFFL
+9 
-20 GCSFKRTLRLSVKG
+20 V
-34 EVNRSKSKRGGGGG
+34 
-48 GGRGGRGRGGGV
+48 
-60 AEAEASPGKSG
+60 
-71 GAGIQKGERC
+71 
-81 HLPQSGAQSSCVA
+81 
-94 CRSCSMA
+94 
-101 PLSGPWTPGRPPR
+101 PLSGLWTCRLAPGG
-114 PLPLPPLPL
+114 PL
-123 LLLLLLPASPEP
+123 LLLLLLLPLMLLLLVGALASPEP
-135 CPLPLP
+135 CLLP
-141 PPSCR
+141 PPSCH

-178 SLRHQSAT
+178 SLRHQSA

-195 TATSTAPGGA
+195 GTGNPSRVLP
-205 KPPRSLP
+205 P

-221 VVARSPA
+221 MVARSPA
-228 GWDPASLSRCA
+228 GWDPASLSRSA
-239 CHELVVRGVSAVLA
+239 CQELLVRGVSAVLA
-253 FPRSTEELVQVE
+253 FPRSAEELIQVE
-265 FLSSFLETPFVSILE
+265 FLSSYLEIPFISILE

-285 VTENA
+285 VTKNL

-303 LGGLLLAVL
+303 LGSLLLAVL
-312 RGGDGDRGGA
+312 RGGDGVQESGA
-322 EEGGR
+322 REEGTW
-327 GGAAVVCPGWEE
+327 GGAAVLCPGWEE
-339 GSDGLLSHLRSRG
+339 GSDGLLSHLRTHG
-352 GAAWHLRDVVNLTQV
+352 GAAWRLWDVINLTRV
-367 SGAGGRGEAG
+367 SGRGGDRRGEASEERR
-377 EDQRE
+377 EDE
-382 KEVLR
+382 ALR
-387 ILSARL
+387 ILSTSF
-393 LRAASPVSSVL
+393 LRSASPVSSVL
-404 VLGSDPE
+404 LLGSDPE
-411 CLSSVLRAAQ
+411 CVSSVLRVAQ
-421 GLAPSLPA
+421 RLAPSLPA
-429 LLWIMGYPLS
+429 LQWIMGYPLS

-451 LLAYGEVGRKPVSF
+451 LLAYGEVGRKPISF

-475 RAVTA
+475 RAITVAT
-480 AAVARPDLALIQ
+480 VARPDLALIQ
-492 NVLNCYD
+492 NTVNCYD
-499 KATRR
+499 KPAPR
-504 EPASSGQYLSRFFPN
+504 ETPSSGRYLSRFFSN
-519 TSFTGATGLI
+519 ASFAGATGLI

-563 QWSRGRLELEGGVHG
+563 QWSRGRLELEGGVLG
-578 LVGGFGS
+578 LGGFGS

-598 DGQGDFHA
+598 DGQGDLNA

-638 EDGMCP
+638 EDGLCP

-652 RNNRSD
+652 RTNRSD
-658 VIQGLFNQLHNPNA
+658 VIQGLFNHLHNPNT
-672 SVADWDGVSL
+672 STADWEGGL
-682 PDDLRKCCYGYCIDL
+682 PEDLRKCCYGYCVDL

-716 GKYGAMSGGGRWT
+716 GKYGAMSGAGRWT

-736 NGVADMAVTSFS
+736 SGTADMAVTSFS

-772 RSRDTAAPI
+772 RSQDTAAPI

-814 PFGMTPHGRNRVR
+814 PFGMTPHGRNRMR
-827 VFSYSSALNLCYAI
+827 IFSYSSALNLCYAI
-841 LFGRTVATKTP
+841 LFGRTVATKSP

-888 FEQVSGIHDEK
+888 FEQVSGIHDDK

-942 GVQMLKT
+942 GVHMLKT
-949 EPQTLD
+949 DPPMLD

-1090 SQKIHRALHTAY
+1090 SQKIHRALHTTY
-1102 EDEGKEL
+1102 EDEAKEL

-1118 CISENCSLHRK
+1118 CISENCTLHRK
-1129 QHQKPPPASPAKSLP
+1129 QHPLPPPSPPKSLP

-1149 ADGGSSSSPSHE
+1149 ADSGSSSSPSHE

-1167 HFDLDTLH
+1167 HFDLETLH

-1208 GSLGLQANGGPVSAL
+1208 GTFSPSSRVSLQANGGPASAL
-1223 ASSGLVLS
+1223 ATAGLALRG
-1231 PLAGRDGQTSV
+1231 AQTSL
-1242 WEGELRELQ
+1242 WEGELQELQ
-1251 EKIEIF
+1251 DKIETF

-1267 RAEIQTSLERERSG
+1267 RAEIQTSLERERNLMV
-1281 TARRDTSLDRDRDR
+1281 RRDGGLEADQ
-1295 SRVQT
+1295 VQT
-1300 ISTDKSSGA
+1300 ISTDKSSSSQSMADRGLNN
-1309 QPETLNNQPHPVAP
+1309 QPETLTLV
-1323 GNLTPTRSSQS
+1323 RSGQL
-1334 NAINSLDRGRVAL
+1334 NAINSLDRGRG
-1347 LRSVLTQ
+1347 
-1354 AEDRTGQSR
+1354 GQSR
-1363 GASSASL
+1363 AVHPLADDRTVQPRVSAGLERQSVT
-1370 DRSRLGQP
+1370 P
-1378 GAVPS
+1378 CN
-1383 AQDTLSLD
+1383 TLSLD
-1391 RQKASP
+1391 RQKVSLAR
-1397 APVLST
+1397 VLST
-1403 LERTRAG
+1403 LERTRSN
-1410 QSDAGGGD
+1410 QSDAGGGT

>member
-1 MDGRKRGK
+1 M
-9 PHRGPSLFFFL
+9 
-20 GCSFKRTLRLSVKG
+20 V
-34 EVNRSKSKRGGGGG
+34 
-48 GGRGGRGRGGGV
+48 
-60 AEAEASPGKSG
+60 
-71 GAGIQKGERC
+71 
-81 HLPQSGAQSSCVA
+81 
-94 CRSCSMA
+94 
-101 PLSGPWTPGRPPR
+101 PLSGPWTRRLAPGRATR
-114 PLPLPPLPL
+114 PFLLPLVL
-123 LLLLLLPASPEP
+123 LLLLLGALASPQP
-135 CPLPLP
+135 CPLPP
-141 PPSCR
+141 ASCHI
-146 VLARIGHTVRLGALL
+146 LARIGHTVRLGALL

-178 SLRHQSAT
+178 SLRHQSASAAAA
-186 ASDSSGGGG
+186 ASDSS
-195 TATSTAPGGA
+195 TASTTLGSGNPA
-205 KPPRSLP
+205 RSLP

-239 CHELVVRGVSAVLA
+239 CQELAVRGVSAVLA
-253 FPRSTEELVQVE
+253 FPRSSEELVQVE
-265 FLSSFLETPFVSILE
+265 FLSNFLETPFISILE

-285 VTENA
+285 VTKNA
-290 FHLQMSARVPPSS
+290 FHLQMSARMPPSS

-312 RGGDGDRGGA
+312 QGSDGDRGGGMEDGSWGA
-322 EEGGR
+322 
-327 GGAAVVCPGWEE
+327 AAVVCSGWEE
-339 GSDGLLSHLRSRG
+339 GSDGLLSHMQTHS
-352 GAAWHLRDVVNLTQV
+352 GAAWHLWDVVNLTQV
-367 SGAGGRGEAG
+367 SGGGRVEASEERR

-382 KEVLR
+382 EEVLR
-387 ILSARL
+387 ILSTRL

-404 VLGSDPE
+404 LLGSDPE
-411 CLSSVLRAAQ
+411 CLSSALRAAQ
-421 GLAPSLPA
+421 RLAASLPA
-429 LLWIMGYPLS
+429 LRWIMGYPLS

-451 LLAYGEVGRKPVSF
+451 LLAYGEVGRKPISF

-480 AAVARPDLALIQ
+480 AAAARPDLALMQ
-492 NVLNCYD
+492 NAVNCYD
-499 KATRR
+499 KPTRR
-504 EPASSGQYLSRFFPN
+504 DPFSSGRYLSRFFPN

-529 QVDAGL
+529 QVDADL
-535 SRVLSSQ
+535 SRILSSQ

-578 LVGGFGS
+578 LAGGFS
-585 SQGQGLGAGVRGG
+585 NSPGQGLGAGVRGG
-598 DGQGDFHA
+598 DGQGDFNV

-638 EDGMCP
+638 EDGLCP

-652 RNNRSD
+652 RTNRSD

-672 SVADWDGVSL
+672 SAADWEGISL
-682 PDDLRKCCYGYCIDL
+682 PEDLRKCCYGYCIDL

-716 GKYGAMSGGGRWT
+716 GKYGALSGSGRWT

-736 NGVADMAVTSFS
+736 SGTADMAVTSFS

-888 FEQVSGIHDEK
+888 FEQVSGIHDDK

-937 PTTPD
+937 PTTPE
-942 GVQMLKT
+942 GVHMLKT
-949 EPQTLD
+949 NPPILD

-1129 QHQKPPPASPAKSLP
+1129 QHQQPPPPSPPKSLP
-1144 ASSSA
+1144 ASGSA
-1149 ADGGSSSSPSHE
+1149 ADSGSSSSPSHE

-1201 GLGLPGL
+1201 GLGLS
-1208 GSLGLQANGGPVSAL
+1208 SLGNLGFQANGGPVTAL

-1231 PLAGRDGQTSV
+1231 PLGGRGGQTGL
-1242 WEGELRELQ
+1242 WEGELQELQ

-1281 TARRDTSLDRDRDR
+1281 ALRRDTSLERERDRL
-1295 SRVQT
+1295 RVQT
-1300 ISTDKSSGA
+1300 ISTDKSSVA
-1309 QPETLNNQPHPVAP
+1309 QPGRTGQTLNNQAIP
-1323 GNLTPTRSSQS
+1323 GNLTLGRSGPL
-1334 NAINSLDRGRVAL
+1334 NAINSLDRGRAPQ
-1347 LRSVLTQ
+1347 LRSAPPPT
-1354 AEDRTGQSR
+1354 EDRAGQSCA
-1363 GASSASL
+1363 ASSASL
-1370 DRSRLGQP
+1370 DRSRFGQP
-1378 GAVPS
+1378 GAVLS
-1383 AQDTLSLD
+1383 ARNTLSLD
-1391 RQKASP
+1391 RQQGSLTR
-1397 APVLST
+1397 VLST
-1403 LERTRAG
+1403 LERTRDS
-1410 QSDAGGGD
+1410 QSHAGGGA

>member
-1 MDGRKRGK
+1 M
-9 PHRGPSLFFFL
+9 
-20 GCSFKRTLRLSVKG
+20 V
-34 EVNRSKSKRGGGGG
+34 
-48 GGRGGRGRGGGV
+48 
-60 AEAEASPGKSG
+60 
-71 GAGIQKGERC
+71 
-81 HLPQSGAQSSCVA
+81 
-94 CRSCSMA
+94 
-101 PLSGPWTPGRPPR
+101 PLSGLWTYRLAPGRPIFLLLSF
-114 PLPLPPLPL
+114 LPARPL
-123 LLLLLLPASPEP
+123 LLLLLVGALSSPEP
-135 CPLPLP
+135 CLLP
-141 PPSCR
+141 PPSCHI
-146 VLARIGHTVRLGALL
+146 LARIGHTVRLGALL
-161 PARQPAR
+161 PTRQPAR

-178 SLRHQSAT
+178 SLRHQSGT
-186 ASDSSGGGG
+186 SDSS
-195 TATSTAPGGA
+195 TSSSSTTTTSNPS
-205 KPPRSLP
+205 RTLP

-221 VVARSPA
+221 MVARSPA
-228 GWDPASLSRCA
+228 GWDPVSLSRCA
-239 CHELVVRGVSAVLA
+239 CQELVVRGVSAVLA
-253 FPRSTEELVQVE
+253 FPRSTEELIQVE
-265 FLSSFLETPFVSILE
+265 FLSSFLEIPFVSILE

-285 VTENA
+285 VTKNL

-303 LGGLLLAVL
+303 LGSLLLAVL
-312 RGGDGDRGGA
+312 QGGDGVQERGAREDGA
-322 EEGGR
+322 W
-327 GGAAVVCPGWEE
+327 GGAAVLCPGWEE
-339 GSDGLLSHLRSRG
+339 GSDGLLSHLQTHS
-352 GAAWHLRDVVNLTQV
+352 GAAWHLWDVINLTHIT
-367 SGAGGRGEAG
+367 GGGGDRRGEASEERR

-382 KEVLR
+382 EEALR
-387 ILSARL
+387 ILSTSF
-393 LRAASPVSSVL
+393 LRSASPISSVL
-404 VLGSDPE
+404 LLGSDPE
-411 CLSSVLRAAQ
+411 CLSSVLRVAQ
-421 GLAPSLPA
+421 RLAPSLPA
-429 LLWIMGYPLS
+429 LQWIMGYPLS

-451 LLAYGEVGRKPVSF
+451 LLAYGEVGRKPISF

-475 RAVTA
+475 RALT
-480 AAVARPDLALIQ
+480 VATMTRPDLALIQ
-492 NVLNCYD
+492 NTVNCYD
-499 KATRR
+499 KPVRR
-504 EPASSGQYLSRFFPN
+504 ETLSSGQYLSRFFAN

-529 QVDAGL
+529 QVDASL

-563 QWSRGRLELEGGVHG
+563 QWSRGRLELEGGVLG
-578 LVGGFGS
+578 LGGFGS

-598 DGQGDFHA
+598 DGQGDLNV

-638 EDGMCP
+638 EDGLCP

-652 RNNRSD
+652 RSNRSD

-672 SVADWDGVSL
+672 STVDWESGL
-682 PDDLRKCCYGYCIDL
+682 PEDLRKCCYGYCIDL

-716 GKYGAMSGGGRWT
+716 GKYGAMSGAGRWT

-736 NGVADMAVTSFS
+736 SGMADMAVTSFS

-814 PFGMTPHGRNRVR
+814 PFGMTPHGRNRMR

-888 FEQVSGIHDEK
+888 FEQVSGIHDDK

-942 GVQMLKT
+942 GVHMLKT
-949 EPQTLD
+949 DPPMLD

-1090 SQKIHRALHTAY
+1090 SQKIHRALHTTY

-1109 TGLEQNASS
+1109 TGLEQNTSS
-1118 CISENCSLHRK
+1118 CISENCTLHRK
-1129 QHQKPPPASPAKSLP
+1129 QHQPPPLSPPKSLP

-1149 ADGGSSSSPSHE
+1149 ADSGSSSSPSHE

-1167 HFDLDTLH
+1167 HFDLETLH

-1201 GLGLPGL
+1201 GLGLP
-1208 GSLGLQANGGPVSAL
+1208 SLGAFTPPSQISLQANGGPVSAL
-1223 ASSGLVLS
+1223 ASAGLVLS
-1231 PLAGRDGQTSV
+1231 PLGGRGAQTSL
-1242 WEGELRELQ
+1242 WEGELQELQ
-1251 EKIEIF
+1251 GKIETF

-1281 TARRDTSLDRDRDR
+1281 MVRRDTSLERERDRQQ
-1295 SRVQT
+1295 VQT
-1300 ISTDKSSGA
+1300 ISTDKSSST
-1309 QPETLNNQPHPVAP
+1309 QPKADRDRPSQVLTLNNQPTGTTQPAGVP
-1323 GNLTPTRSSQS
+1323 GTLKFGRSSQL
-1334 NAINSLDRGRVAL
+1334 NTINSLDRGRAAQ
-1347 LRSVLTQ
+1347 LRPVDPLTV
-1354 AEDRTGQSR
+1354 DRTVQSR
-1363 GASSASL
+1363 ASASL
-1370 DRSRLGQP
+1370 ERSRLGQS
-1378 GAVPS
+1378 GAGS
-1383 AQDTLSLD
+1383 AQPRNTLSLD
-1391 RQKASP
+1391 RQKASLSR
-1397 APVLST
+1397 VLNT
-1403 LERTRAG
+1403 LERTKAN
-1410 QSDAGGGD
+1410 QSNAGGGT

>member
-1 MDGRKRGK
+1 MLKRV
-9 PHRGPSLFFFL
+9 H
-20 GCSFKRTLRLSVKG
+20 GC
-34 EVNRSKSKRGGGGG
+34 
-48 GGRGGRGRGGGV
+48 
-60 AEAEASPGKSG
+60 
-71 GAGIQKGERC
+71 
-81 HLPQSGAQSSCVA
+81 
-94 CRSCSMA
+94 
-101 PLSGPWTPGRPPR
+101 PR
-114 PLPLPPLPL
+114 PQGE
-123 LLLLLLPASPEP
+123 ANSI
-135 CPLPLP
+135 
-141 PPSCR
+141 CR
-146 VLARIGHTVRLGALL
+146 W
-161 PARQPAR
+161 Q
-168 IQNALNRALA
+168 
-178 SLRHQSAT
+178 AT
-186 ASDSSGGGG
+186 
-195 TATSTAPGGA
+195 
-205 KPPRSLP
+205 
-212 LLPYNLSLE
+212 NN
-221 VVARSPA
+221 
-228 GWDPASLSRCA
+228 
-239 CHELVVRGVSAVLA
+239 
-253 FPRSTEELVQVE
+253 Q
-265 FLSSFLETPFVSILE
+265 
-280 DTEPL
+280 
-285 VTENA
+285 NA

-312 RGGDGDRGGA
+312 QGGDGDRDRDRDGGGL
-322 EEGGR
+322 EEGSW
-327 GGAAVVCPGWEE
+327 GGAAVLCPGWEE
-339 GSDGLLSHLRSRG
+339 GSDGLLSHLQTHS
-352 GAAWHLRDVVNLTQV
+352 GAAWQLWDVVNLTHV
-367 SGAGGRGEAG
+367 LDGGGGGGGGGRGEASEERREG
-377 EDQRE
+377 QRE
-382 KEVLR
+382 EEVLR

-404 VLGSDPE
+404 LLGSDPE
-411 CLSSVLRAAQ
+411 CLSSVLRVAQ
-421 GLAPSLPA
+421 RLASSLPA
-429 LLWIMGYPLS
+429 LQWIMGYPLS

-451 LLAYGEVGRKPVSF
+451 LLAYGEVGRKPISF

-475 RAVTA
+475 RAVTV
-480 AAVARPDLALIQ
+480 AAVARPDLALVQ
-492 NVLNCYD
+492 NMVNCYD
-499 KATRR
+499 KPTRR
-504 EPASSGQYLSRFFPN
+504 EPPSSGRYLSRFFPN
-519 TSFTGATGLI
+519 TTFTGATGLI

-542 LFHVWSLKRGALGQ
+542 LFHIWSLKRGALGQ

-578 LVGGFGS
+578 LVGGFSS

-598 DGQGDFHA
+598 DGQGDFNA

-638 EDGMCP
+638 EDGLCP

-652 RNNRSD
+652 RTNRTE

-672 SVADWDGVSL
+672 SATDWEGIGL
-682 PDDLRKCCYGYCIDL
+682 PEDLRKCCYGYCIDL

-716 GKYGAMSGGGRWT
+716 GKYGATSGGGGRWT

-736 NGVADMAVTSFS
+736 SGTADMAVTSFS

-772 RSRDTAAPI
+772 RSRDSAAPI

-888 FEQVSGIHDEK
+888 FEQVSGIHDDK

-910 TVRESSAEDYMK
+910 TVRESSAEDYMR

-937 PTTPD
+937 PTTPE
-942 GVQMLKT
+942 GVHMLKT
-949 EPQTLD
+949 NPPTLD

-1129 QHQKPPPASPAKSLP
+1129 QHQQPPPPSPPKSLP
-1144 ASSSA
+1144 ASTSA
-1149 ADGGSSSSPSHE
+1149 ADSGSSSSPSHE

-1201 GLGLPGL
+1201 GLGLPSL
-1208 GSLGLQANGGPVSAL
+1208 GNLGLQANGGPASAL
-1223 ASSGLVLS
+1223 ASTGLVLS
-1231 PLAGRDGQTSV
+1231 PLGGRGVQTGL
-1242 WEGELRELQ
+1242 WEGELQELQ

-1281 TARRDTSLDRDRDR
+1281 AVRRDTSLERERDRP
-1295 SRVQT
+1295 RVQT
-1300 ISTDKSSGA
+1300 ISTDKSSAA
-1309 QPETLNNQPHPVAP
+1309 QPDRTGQTLNNQPQQAVP
-1323 GNLTPTRSSQS
+1323 GNRTLGRSGPL
-1334 NAINSLDRGRVAL
+1334 NTINTLDRGRAPQ
-1347 LRSVLTQ
+1347 LRLGPTPT
-1354 AEDRTGQSR
+1354 EDRA
-1363 GASSASL
+1363 ASSASL

-1378 GAVPS
+1378 GAVHS
-1383 AQDTLSLD
+1383 ARNTLSLD
-1391 RQKASP
+1391 RQKASLTRI
-1397 APVLST
+1397 LST
-1403 LERTRAG
+1403 LERTRAS
-1410 QSDAGGGD
+1410 QSDAGGGT

>member
-1 MDGRKRGK
+1 MV
-9 PHRGPSLFFFL
+9 S
-20 GCSFKRTLRLSVKG
+20 
-34 EVNRSKSKRGGGGG
+34 
-48 GGRGGRGRGGGV
+48 
-60 AEAEASPGKSG
+60 
-71 GAGIQKGERC
+71 
-81 HLPQSGAQSSCVA
+81 
-94 CRSCSMA
+94 
-101 PLSGPWTPGRPPR
+101 LSGLWSRCLAPGTTRLLFISVR
-114 PLPLPPLPL
+114 VLPL
-123 LLLLLLPASPEP
+123 LLLLLLTPFSSAETCFPHPAP
-135 CPLPLP
+135 CHI
-141 PPSCR
+141 
-146 VLARIGHTVRLGALL
+146 LARIGHTVRLGALL
-161 PARQPAR
+161 PTRQPAR

-178 SLRHQSAT
+178 SIRHQSSGTDSTT
-186 ASDSSGGGG
+186 AS
-195 TATSTAPGGA
+195 AQPA
-205 KPPRSLP
+205 P
-212 LLPYNLSLE
+212 LLPYNLTLE
-221 VVARSPA
+221 MVVRSPA
-228 GWDPASLSRCA
+228 GWDPESLSHSA
-239 CHELVVRGVSAVLA
+239 CQDLVIRGVTAVLA
-253 FPRSTEELVQVE
+253 FPRSREELIQVE
-265 FLSSFLETPFVSILE
+265 FLSSFLEIPFVSILE

-285 VTENA
+285 VTKNR
-290 FHLQMSARVPPSS
+290 FHLQMSARVPPST
-303 LGGLLLAVL
+303 LGSLLLAVL
-312 RGGDGDRGGA
+312 QSGDGDRDRGSRG
-322 EEGGR
+322 EGR
-327 GGAAVVCPGWEE
+327 WGGAAVICPGWDE
-339 GSDGLLSHLRSRG
+339 GSDGLLTHLQRHSG
-352 GAAWHLRDVVNLTQV
+352 PAWHLWDIINLTLIT
-367 SGAGGRGEAG
+367 GGRERRGEASEERR
-377 EDQRE
+377 EDQME
-382 KEVLR
+382 EEALNIISSSFLR
-387 ILSARL
+387 
-393 LRAASPVSSVL
+393 SPSPISSVL
-404 VLGSDPE
+404 LMGSDPE
-411 CLSSVLRAAQ
+411 CLSSVLRVAQ
-421 GLAPSLPA
+421 RLAPSLPA
-429 LLWIMGYPLS
+429 LQWIMGYPLS

-451 LLAYGEVGRKPVSF
+451 LLAYGEVGRKPISF
-465 YIRDALQLIG
+465 YIRDALQLVG
-475 RAVTA
+475 RAVTLA
-480 AAVARPDLALIQ
+480 TMVKPELALVQ
-492 NVLNCYD
+492 NLVNCYD
-499 KATRR
+499 KPNRH
-504 EPASSGQYLSRFFPN
+504 ELPSSGQYLSRFLSN
-519 TSFTGATGLI
+519 ISFTGSTGLI
-529 QVDAGL
+529 QVDADV

-563 QWSRGRLELEGGVHG
+563 QWTRGRLELEGGILG
-578 LVGGFGS
+578 LVGGLGS

-598 DGQGDFHA
+598 DGQGDGYF

-638 EDGMCP
+638 EDGLCP

-652 RNNRSD
+652 KTNRTD
-658 VIQGLFNQLHNPNA
+658 IINGLFNQLHNPN
-672 SVADWDGVSL
+672 STVVDWDGIDL
-682 PDDLRKCCYGYCIDL
+682 PGDLRKCCYGYCIDL
-697 LEKLA
+697 LEKLS

-716 GKYGAMSGGGRWT
+716 GKYGALSGTGRWT
-729 GLVGDLR
+729 GLVGDLL
-736 NGVADMAVTSFS
+736 NGTADMAVTSFS
-748 INSARSRVID
+748 INSARSRMID

-814 PFGMTPHGRNRVR
+814 PFGMTPHGRNRLR

-888 FEQVSGIHDEK
+888 FEQVSGIHDDK

-937 PTTPD
+937 PTTPE
-942 GVQMLKT
+942 GVHMLKT
-949 EPQTLD
+949 DPPALD

-1061 LTLAGEHTFYHLVI
+1061 LTLAGEHTFYHLVV
-1075 PRLRRRHTLQYWLHT
+1075 PRLRRSNTLQYWLHT
-1090 SQKIHRALHTAY
+1090 SQKIHRALNTTY
-1102 EDEGKEL
+1102 EDVGKEL
-1109 TGLEQNASS
+1109 TGLDQKPSS
-1118 CISENCSLHRK
+1118 CISENCTLHRK
-1129 QHQKPPPASPAKSLP
+1129 QHQPSPPSPPTSLP
-1144 ASSSA
+1144 ASTTA
-1149 ADGGSSSSPSHE
+1149 GETGSSSPSHE

-1201 GLGLPGL
+1201 GFGF
-1208 GSLGLQANGGPVSAL
+1208 GSLGSFTSPPQINLHVNGGPVSTL
-1223 ASSGLVLS
+1223 ASTGLVLS
-1231 PLAGRDGQTSV
+1231 PLGNRATQTSL
-1242 WEGELRELQ
+1242 WEGELQELQ
-1251 EKIEIF
+1251 VKIETF

-1267 RAEIQTSLERERSG
+1267 RAEIQTSLDRERSG
-1281 TARRDTSLDRDRDR
+1281 LVRRDTSLDRERDR
-1295 SRVQT
+1295 QRVQT
-1300 ISTDKSSGA
+1300 INTDRSSSTLSKL
-1309 QPETLNNQPHPVAP
+1309 PERDRTSQLQTLNNQQTGRP
-1323 GNLTPTRSSQS
+1323 SQTAGAGTAGLGQTS
-1334 NAINSLDRGRVAL
+1334 QLNTVNSLDRGRA
-1347 LRSVLTQ
+1347 
-1354 AEDRTGQSR
+1354 AQSR
-1363 GASSASL
+1363 PVVTVTGERTVQSRTSSLERSQVNQQGAGNITVQTRNTS
-1370 DRSRLGQP
+1370 
-1378 GAVPS
+1378 
-1383 AQDTLSLD
+1383 SLD
-1391 RQKASP
+1391 RQKAN
-1397 APVLST
+1397 LSRTLNT
-1403 LERTRAG
+1403 LERTKAN
-1410 QSDAGGGD
+1410 QSSVSSGT

>member
-1 MDGRKRGK
+1 MV
-9 PHRGPSLFFFL
+9 S
-20 GCSFKRTLRLSVKG
+20 
-34 EVNRSKSKRGGGGG
+34 
-48 GGRGGRGRGGGV
+48 
-60 AEAEASPGKSG
+60 
-71 GAGIQKGERC
+71 
-81 HLPQSGAQSSCVA
+81 
-94 CRSCSMA
+94 
-101 PLSGPWTPGRPPR
+101 LSGLWTYCLAPGRSHLLLLSAR
-114 PLPLPPLPL
+114 SL
-123 LLLLLLPASPEP
+123 LLLLLLTAFSSPEP
-135 CPLPLP
+135 CFLRPE
-141 PPSCR
+141 SCQI
-146 VLARIGHTVRLGALL
+146 LARIGHTVRLGALL
-161 PARQPAR
+161 PTRQSAR

-178 SLRHQSAT
+178 SIRHQS
-186 ASDSSGGGG
+186 
-195 TATSTAPGGA
+195 GGA
-205 KPPRSLP
+205 DSTTTTSQPAP

-221 VVARSPA
+221 MVARSPS
-228 GWDPASLSRCA
+228 GWDPESLSRSA
-239 CHELVVRGVSAVLA
+239 CQDLVVRGVTAVLA
-253 FPRSTEELVQVE
+253 FPRSREELIQVE
-265 FLSSFLETPFVSILE
+265 FLSSFTEIPFISILE

-285 VTENA
+285 VTKNR
-290 FHLQMSARVPPSS
+290 FHLQMSARVPPST
-303 LGGLLLAVL
+303 LGSLLLAVL
-312 RGGDGDRGGA
+312 QGG
-322 EEGGR
+322 EGEREKGSKGEGSW
-327 GGAAVVCPGWEE
+327 GGAAVICPGWDE
-339 GSDGLLSHLRSRG
+339 GGDGLLTHLQRHSG
-352 GAAWHLRDVVNLTQV
+352 HTWHLSDIINLTRITE
-367 SGAGGRGEAG
+367 SAREKRGEANEERR
-377 EDQRE
+377 EDQME
-382 KEVLR
+382 EEALN
-387 ILSARL
+387 IISTSFLSST
-393 LRAASPVSSVL
+393 SPISSVL
-404 VLGSDPE
+404 LLGSDPE

-421 GLAPSLPA
+421 RLASSLPA
-429 LLWIMGYPLS
+429 LQWIMGYPLS
-439 PDSLHTLGGPLG
+439 PDSLHTIGGPLG
-451 LLAYGEVGRKPVSF
+451 LLAYGEVGRKPISF
-465 YIRDALQLIG
+465 YIRDALQLIS

-480 AAVARPDLALIQ
+480 ATMMRPDLALVQ
-492 NVLNCYD
+492 NMISCYD
-499 KATRR
+499 KSNQHELT
-504 EPASSGQYLSRFFPN
+504 SSGQYLARFLSN

-529 QVDAGL
+529 QVDAGV
-535 SRVLSSQ
+535 SRILSSQ

-563 QWSRGRLELEGGVHG
+563 QWTRGRLELEGGILG
-578 LVGGFGS
+578 LVGGFGN

-598 DGQGDFHA
+598 DGQGDSYI
-606 GGRWR
+606 GDRWR

-638 EDGMCP
+638 EDGLCP

-652 RNNRSD
+652 RTNRSD
-658 VIQGLFNQLHNPNA
+658 IIQAFFNQLHNPNSTA
-672 SVADWDGVSL
+672 MDWEGIDL

-716 GKYGAMSGGGRWT
+716 GKYGALSGTGRWT

-736 NGVADMAVTSFS
+736 SGTADMAVTSFS

-814 PFGMTPHGRNRVR
+814 PFGMTPHGRNRLR

-888 FEQVSGIHDEK
+888 FEQVSGIHDDK

-937 PTTPD
+937 PTTPE
-942 GVQMLKT
+942 GVHMLKT
-949 EPQTLD
+949 DPPALD

-969 IDADCKLLTVGKPFA
+969 IDAECKLLTVGKPFA

-1075 PRLRRRHTLQYWLHT
+1075 PRLRRSNTLQYWLHT
-1090 SQKIHRALHTAY
+1090 SQKIHRALNTTY
-1102 EDEGKEL
+1102 EDDGKEL
-1109 TGLEQNASS
+1109 TGLDQNPSS
-1118 CISENCSLHRK
+1118 CISENCTLHRK
-1129 QHQKPPPASPAKSLP
+1129 QHQPPPPSPPTSLP
-1144 ASSSA
+1144 ASTA
-1149 ADGGSSSSPSHE
+1149 GGTGNSSPSHE

-1167 HFDLDTLH
+1167 HFDLETLH

-1201 GLGLPGL
+1201 LGNL
-1208 GSLGLQANGGPVSAL
+1208 GSFTSPPQISLHVNGGPVSTM
-1223 ASSGLVLS
+1223 ASTGLVLS
-1231 PLAGRDGQTSV
+1231 PLGNRAAQTSL
-1242 WEGELRELQ
+1242 WEGELQELQ
-1251 EKIEIF
+1251 GKIEIF
-1257 RNQLREALAR
+1257 RTQLREALAR
-1267 RAEIQTSLERERSG
+1267 RAEIQSSLERERIGLVRRDTSLERERDRQKIQTINTDRSSS
-1281 TARRDTSLDRDRDR
+1281 TLSKLPERDRT
-1295 SRVQT
+1295 SQL
-1300 ISTDKSSGA
+1300 
-1309 QPETLNNQPHPVAP
+1309 QTLNNQQTGRANQLVGP
-1323 GNLTPTRSSQS
+1323 GALEHGRSSQL
-1334 NAINSLDRGRVAL
+1334 NTVNSLDRGRANQ
-1347 LRSVLTQ
+1347 LRPVDTLTG
-1354 AEDRTGQSR
+1354 ERTVQSR
-1363 GASSASL
+1363 TSTSL
-1370 DRSRLGQP
+1370 ERSRVSQQ
-1378 GAVPS
+1378 GAGTITVQTRNTS
-1383 AQDTLSLD
+1383 SLD
-1391 RQKASP
+1391 RQKANLSR
-1397 APVLST
+1397 VLNT
-1403 LERTRAG
+1403 LERTKAN
-1410 QSDAGGGD
+1410 QSGVSSGT

>member
-1 MDGRKRGK
+1 M
-9 PHRGPSLFFFL
+9 
-20 GCSFKRTLRLSVKG
+20 V
-34 EVNRSKSKRGGGGG
+34 
-48 GGRGGRGRGGGV
+48 
-60 AEAEASPGKSG
+60 
-71 GAGIQKGERC
+71 
-81 HLPQSGAQSSCVA
+81 
-94 CRSCSMA
+94 
-101 PLSGPWTPGRPPR
+101 
-114 PLPLPPLPL
+114 PLPGLWTYCLAPGGTRL
-123 LLLLLLPASPEP
+123 LLACASRLLLVLLLSAFSAPEACVPHAEP
-135 CPLPLP
+135 CPI
-141 PPSCR
+141 
-146 VLARIGHTVRLGALL
+146 LARVGHTVRLGALL
-161 PARQPAR
+161 PTRQPAR

-178 SLRHQSAT
+178 SIRHQ
-186 ASDSSGGGG
+186 SGGGG
-195 TATSTAPGGA
+195 DSGATTASQPA
-205 KPPRSLP
+205 P

-221 VVARSPA
+221 MVARSPA
-228 GWDPASLSRCA
+228 GWDPESLSRSA
-239 CHELVVRGVSAVLA
+239 CQDLVVRGVSAVLA
-253 FPRSTEELVQVE
+253 FPRSKEELIQVE
-265 FLSSFLETPFVSILE
+265 FLSSFLEIPFISILE

-285 VTENA
+285 VTQNP
-290 FHLQMSARVPPSS
+290 FHLQMSARVPPST
-303 LGGLLLAVL
+303 LGSLLLAVL
-312 RGGDGDRGGA
+312 QGGDAERARGSRG
-322 EEGGR
+322 EDSW
-327 GGAAVVCPGWEE
+327 GGAAVICSGWDE
-339 GSDGLLSHLRSRG
+339 GGDGLLTHLQRHSGPSWHLWDIINLTRITGSRDKTGKEERREDQMEEEALNIISSSFLRSP
-352 GAAWHLRDVVNLTQV
+352 
-367 SGAGGRGEAG
+367 SS
-377 EDQRE
+377 
-382 KEVLR
+382 
-387 ILSARL
+387 I
-393 LRAASPVSSVL
+393 SSVL
-404 VLGSDPE
+404 LLGSDPE

-421 GLAPSLPA
+421 RLVPSLPA
-429 LLWIMGYPLS
+429 LQWIMGYPLS

-451 LLAYGEVGRKPVSF
+451 LLAYGEVGRKPISF

-480 AAVARPDLALIQ
+480 ATTVRPDLALIQ
-492 NVLNCYD
+492 STLNCYD
-499 KATRR
+499 KPNKH
-504 EPASSGQYLSRFFPN
+504 EPPSSGRFLSRFLSN

-529 QVDAGL
+529 QVDPSV
-535 SRVLSSQ
+535 SRILSSQ

-563 QWSRGRLELEGGVHG
+563 QWTRGRLDSDGDILGLLGGLG
-578 LVGGFGS
+578 NS
-585 SQGQGLGAGVRGG
+585 PGQGLGAGVRGG
-598 DGQGDFHA
+598 DGQGDGHV

-652 RNNRSD
+652 RTNRSE
-658 VIQGLFNQLHNPNA
+658 VIQGLYNQLHNPN
-672 SVADWDGVSL
+672 STVVDLEGIDL

-716 GKYGAMSGGGRWT
+716 GKYGALSGTGRWT
-729 GLVGDLR
+729 GLVGDLLS
-736 NGVADMAVTSFS
+736 GAADMAVTSFS

-772 RSRDTAAPI
+772 RSHDTAAPI

-791 MWVGIFVT
+791 MWAGIFVT

-814 PFGMTPHGRNRVR
+814 PFGMTPHGRNRLR

-899 LHHPSLGFRFG
+899 LHHPSMGFRFG

-937 PTTPD
+937 PTTPE
-942 GVQMLKT
+942 GVHMLKT
-949 EPQTLD
+949 DPPALD

-1047 GLFVLLCMG
+1047 GLFVLLCIG

-1075 PRLRRRHTLQYWLHT
+1075 PRLRRSHTLQYWLHT
-1090 SQKIHRALHTAY
+1090 SQKIHRALNTTY
-1102 EDEGKEL
+1102 EDVGKEL
-1109 TGLEQNASS
+1109 TGFDQNPSS
-1118 CISENCSLHRK
+1118 CISENCTLHRK
-1129 QHQKPPPASPAKSLP
+1129 QQQPPPPPSPTSSLP
-1144 ASSSA
+1144 ASTTA
-1149 ADGGSSSSPSHE
+1149 GGTGNSSPSHE
-1161 PKEKRV
+1161 TKEKRV
-1167 HFDLDTLH
+1167 HFDLETLH

-1201 GLGLPGL
+1201 GLGL
-1208 GSLGLQANGGPVSAL
+1208 GSFASPAQMSLHVNGGPVSTL
-1223 ASSGLVLS
+1223 ASAGLVLS
-1231 PLAGRDGQTSV
+1231 PVGNKAVQTSL
-1242 WEGELRELQ
+1242 WEGELQELQ

-1267 RAEIQTSLERERSG
+1267 RAEIQSSLEREKIGLQRRDAGLDGEKDKPKIQTFSTNKIGSSQPKLPERDRTSQLQTLNNQQTGRATQPGGSGTLERGRSSQLNTVNTLDRGRANQLRPADSSTGERTGQSHSSTSLERSRVGGSI
-1281 TARRDTSLDRDRDR
+1281 TIQTRDTS
-1295 SRVQT
+1295 
-1300 ISTDKSSGA
+1300 
-1309 QPETLNNQPHPVAP
+1309 
-1323 GNLTPTRSSQS
+1323 
-1334 NAINSLDRGRVAL
+1334 
-1347 LRSVLTQ
+1347 
-1354 AEDRTGQSR
+1354 
-1363 GASSASL
+1363 
-1370 DRSRLGQP
+1370 
-1378 GAVPS
+1378 
-1383 AQDTLSLD
+1383 SLD
-1391 RQKASP
+1391 RQKAN
-1397 APVLST
+1397 LSRALSA
-1403 LERTRAG
+1403 LERTKAN
-1410 QSDAGGGD
+1410 QPSMSGGK

>member
-1 MDGRKRGK
+1 M
-9 PHRGPSLFFFL
+9 
-20 GCSFKRTLRLSVKG
+20 V
-34 EVNRSKSKRGGGGG
+34 
-48 GGRGGRGRGGGV
+48 
-60 AEAEASPGKSG
+60 
-71 GAGIQKGERC
+71 
-81 HLPQSGAQSSCVA
+81 
-94 CRSCSMA
+94 
-101 PLSGPWTPGRPPR
+101 PLSGPWSYRLAPGRR
-114 PLPLPPLPL
+114 PPL
-123 LLLLLLPASPEP
+123 LLLLLVLAGGLSSPEP
-135 CPLPLP
+135 CLLP
-141 PPSCR
+141 PSSCHI
-146 VLARIGHTVRLGALL
+146 LTRIGHTVRLGALL

-178 SLRHQSAT
+178 SLRHQSTAT
-186 ASDSSGGGG
+186 TSTSSSDSFAGTTTSTTPGSGGNLSRGV
-195 TATSTAPGGA
+195 
-205 KPPRSLP
+205 P

-221 VVARSPA
+221 VLARSPS
-228 GWDPASLSRCA
+228 GWDPASLSRSA
-239 CHELVVRGVSAVLA
+239 CQELVVRGVSAVLA
-253 FPRSTEELVQVE
+253 FPRSTEELVQME
-265 FLSSFLETPFVSILE
+265 FLSAFLETPFVSILE

-285 VTENA
+285 VTKNA

-303 LGGLLLAVL
+303 LGALLLAVL
-312 RGGDGDRGGA
+312 QGGNGNRGDT
-322 EEGGR
+322 EEGFW
-327 GGAAVVCPGWEE
+327 AATAVLCPGWEE
-339 GSDGLLSHLRSRG
+339 GSDGLLSHLQTHSGTSR
-352 GAAWHLRDVVNLTQV
+352 HLWDVVNLTRV
-367 SGAGGRGEAG
+367 SSGRGEASEERR

-382 KEVLR
+382 EEVMR

-393 LRAASPVSSVL
+393 LRATSPVSSVL
-404 VLGSDPE
+404 LLGSDPE

-421 GLAPSLPA
+421 RLATSLPA
-429 LLWIMGYPLS
+429 LQWIMGYPLS

-451 LLAYGEVGRKPVSF
+451 LLAYGEVGRKPISF

-475 RAVTA
+475 RTVTVA
-480 AAVARPDLALIQ
+480 AMARPDLALIQ

-499 KATRR
+499 KPTRR
-504 EPASSGQYLSRFFPN
+504 VPPSSGDYLTRFFPN

-542 LFHVWSLKRGALGQ
+542 LFHIWSLKKGALGQ

-563 QWSRGRLELEGGVHG
+563 QWSRGRLELEGSVHG
-578 LVGGFGS
+578 LVGGFSS

-598 DGQGDFHA
+598 GNQGDFNA

-638 EDGMCP
+638 EDGLCP

-652 RNNRSD
+652 RTNRTD

-672 SVADWDGVSL
+672 SVADWEANDL
-682 PDDLRKCCYGYCIDL
+682 PEDLRKCCYGYCIDL

-716 GKYGAMSGGGRWT
+716 GKYGTMSGGDRWT

-736 NGVADMAVTSFS
+736 TGTADMAVTSFS

-888 FEQVSGIHDEK
+888 FEQVSGIHDDK

-942 GVQMLKT
+942 GVHMLKT
-949 EPQTLD
+949 DPPTLD

-969 IDADCKLLTVGKPFA
+969 IDAECKLLTVGKPFA

-991 LPQGSPLTR
+991 LPPGSPLTR

-1075 PRLRRRHTLQYWLHT
+1075 PRLRRRHTFQYWLHT

-1102 EDEGKEL
+1102 EDEDKEL

-1129 QHQKPPPASPAKSLP
+1129 QHQQPPPPSPTKSLP
-1144 ASSSA
+1144 TSGSA
-1149 ADGGSSSSPSHE
+1149 ANSGSSSSPSHE

-1190 GMVGRPGLGLG
+1190 GMVGRPGLGLS
-1201 GLGLPGL
+1201 GLGLPNL
-1208 GSLGLQANGGPVSAL
+1208 GHLSFQANGGPASTL

-1231 PLAGRDGQTSV
+1231 PLGTRGGQTGL
-1242 WEGELRELQ
+1242 WEGELQELQ

-1267 RAEIQTSLERERSG
+1267 RAEIQTSLQRERSG
-1281 TARRDTSLDRDRDR
+1281 AVRRDTSLDRERDR
-1295 SRVQT
+1295 LQVQT
-1300 ISTDKSSGA
+1300 INTEKSSGA
-1309 QPETLNNQPHPVAP
+1309 QPERTSQTLNNQPHQAVP
-1323 GNLTPTRSSQS
+1323 GNISLGRSGQVNTVESVE
-1334 NAINSLDRGRVAL
+1334 RGRAPQ
-1347 LRSVLTQ
+1347 LRTVPT
-1354 AEDRTGQSR
+1354 ATEEWGNQSR
-1363 GASSASL
+1363 AATSASL
-1370 DRSRLGQP
+1370 DRSRLGQA
-1378 GAVPS
+1378 GANQS
-1383 AQDTLSLD
+1383 ARNTLSLD
-1391 RQKASP
+1391 RQKASL
-1397 APVLST
+1397 ARVLST
-1403 LERTRAG
+1403 LERTRAS
-1410 QSDAGGGD
+1410 QSDAGSGT